1 MAVLTPEELRNEER
15 HNELLRERLELERE
29 LGDVS
34 GQQGSASRQASE
46 AAVEG
51 AERSSGAARDLVGGY
66 TGMLEGLTTS
76 TDTAFGG
83 ILLTAGE
90 AAKGLRG
97 VFEEATAGA
106 GAYYDFFS
114 KLGEDLRREYFEVQE
129 IFGGAFGE
137 IEEGAEKANK
147 QSAEAVRGI
156 TEVYES
162 FYTGIEGTT
171 VSLFELYG
179 SAEEVAQILQ
189 DTASESTRAV
199 AFLREDSAGMTQDMA
214 LAMKGLGLTQ
224 QEASVYIDR
233 ALATTGRANTDL
245 LKEVALTVTAT
256 QDSTGV
262 SKKIITDNV
271 TGMLENVQNFA
282 NMSVQSMSAAGAQLA
297 QYGLDFSALNSL
309 VGQFQ
314 SFEGAADSVANLTA
328 VFGVQLD
335 TMDMMMAA
343 NEGQEYMLDMVRQ
356 GFADAGIGAE
366 DLTSNMAAART
377 AASQMNLTVDQL
389 QRVLS
394 AEGVQDINEILEGTA
409 DAAADAADAT
419 TADMVNAL
427 DSDMARVQRTLGAT
441 HEEMLDMLQGQ
452 ATMAGWATLQ
462 SEAAKTTEEI
472 ERMSQTTVEM
482 AGAIQTP
489 IAAVGEAMASE
500 LGESLEEALHG
511 AEEGTGGLVGQLEDI
526 AADPIWQELG
536 KMGTGLGGVLGEEL
550 GETVTGPLLE
560 AAELMEEV
568 SGEIDLARGKMEDF
582 LDTVREGREGAG
594 VPGETGYVPPWEA
607 MPGFDMEQLGE
618 ELGNMLANAGEEGG
632 ARFGAEVLGGI
643 TDAFTDTETLDE
655 AIDALF
661 DHIHESA
668 VKNGMEAQSASPF
681 GLSIVEGIVT
691 ALQES
696 NEEIAQALV
705 DADPIMAAFDEV
717 EALMTQRQDSIVA
730 DMAKLSVPVIPAPRL
745 EAQDVDLTVQIDNLN
760 QATDAFVAAATD
772 RPPLNLNVKFELT
785 RQGTGELI
793 AMLEDGDVYGKAVT
807 TAGGTGV

>member
-1 MAVLTPEELRNEER
+1 
-15 HNELLRERLELERE
+15 
-29 LGDVS
+29 
-34 GQQGSASRQASE
+34 
-46 AAVEG
+46 
-51 AERSSGAARDLVGGY
+51 
-66 TGMLEGLTTS
+66 
-76 TDTAFGG
+76 
-83 ILLTAGE
+83 
-90 AAKGLRG
+90 
-97 VFEEATAGA
+97 
-106 GAYYDFFS
+106 
-114 KLGEDLRREYFEVQE
+114 
-129 IFGGAFGE
+129 
-137 IEEGAEKANK
+137 
-147 QSAEAVRGI
+147 
-156 TEVYES
+156 
-162 FYTGIEGTT
+162 
-171 VSLFELYG
+171 
-179 SAEEVAQILQ
+179 
-189 DTASESTRAV
+189 
-199 AFLREDSAGMTQDMA
+199 
-214 LAMKGLGLTQ
+214 
-224 QEASVYIDR
+224 
-233 ALATTGRANTDL
+233 
-245 LKEVALTVTAT
+245 
-256 QDSTGV
+256 
-262 SKKIITDNV
+262 
-271 TGMLENVQNFA
+271 
-282 NMSVQSMSAAGAQLA
+282 
-297 QYGLDFSALNSL
+297 
-309 VGQFQ
+309 
-314 SFEGAADSVANLTA
+314 
-328 VFGVQLD
+328 
-335 TMDMMMAA
+335 
-343 NEGQEYMLDMVRQ
+343 
-356 GFADAGIGAE
+356 
-366 DLTSNMAAART
+366 
-377 AASQMNLTVDQL
+377 
-389 QRVLS
+389 
-394 AEGVQDINEILEGTA
+394 
-409 DAAADAADAT
+409 
-419 TADMVNAL
+419 
-427 DSDMARVQRTLGAT
+427 
-441 HEEMLDMLQGQ
+441 MLQGQ

-618 ELGNMLANAGEEGG
+618 ELGNMLANVGEEGG
-632 ARFGAEVLGGI
+632 ARFGAEVIGGI